1 MEISSERL
9 AYWFLRLNGFMT
21 IYNFVVHP
29 EEADEHGCYNQ
40 RTDVDVM
47 GVRFPYR
54 QENRKRPMVDDENFR
69 NHQGVQLV
77 LAETKSNAC
86 ALNKAWREPSREN
99 MEMALSAA
107 GVLPPAR
114 IAEVAAELYRVGIWT
129 DAQLCVR
136 WVFFGAKRNATLGR
150 EFPAVPQLTW
160 NHQVLPFVFSRF
172 NEYRYEKRAH
182 AQWDIDAQ
190 GLFTEALAADG
201 DLSRFIGNVN
211 VSGPA

>member
-1 MEISSERL
+1 MKISSERL

-29 EEADEHGCYNQ
+29 EEADEHGHYHQ

-54 QENRKRPMVDDENFR
+54 QENRKRPMVDHDDFR
-69 NHQGVQLV
+69 DDHRIQLV

-86 ALNKAWREPSREN
+86 ALNKTWRESSRQN

-114 IAEVAAELYRVGIWT
+114 IAEVAEELYRKGTWS
-129 DAQLCVR
+129 DEQLWVR
-136 WVFFGAKRNATLGR
+136 WAFFGAKSNATLR
-150 EFPAVPQLTW
+150 KEFPSVPQFTW
-160 NHQVLPFVFSRF
+160 DREVLPFVFNRF
-172 NEYRYEKRAH
+172 NAYRYEKRAH
-182 AQWDIDAQ
+182 AQWDMDAH
-190 GLFTEALAADG
+190 GMFSEALAANG
-201 DLSRFIGNVN
+201 DLNLFIRKVN
-211 VSGPA
+211 VVEPA